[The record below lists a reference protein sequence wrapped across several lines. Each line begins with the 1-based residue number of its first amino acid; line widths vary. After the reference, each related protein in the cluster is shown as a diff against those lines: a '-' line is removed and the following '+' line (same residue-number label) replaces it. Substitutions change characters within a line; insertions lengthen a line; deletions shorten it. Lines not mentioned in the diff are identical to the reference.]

1 MANFESFEDIV
12 SWQKAIDVA
21 QEIYSFTN
29 KEVFSKDFALKDQ
42 IRKSAI
48 SIPSNIAEG
57 FGRGGNKEF
66 IQFLYIAKGSLFELK
81 TQILLACKLKYIEQN
96 EYKSIDGEL
105 DEISKLISGLLNYLN
120 SSELKGTKFKK

>member
-29 KEVFSKDFALKDQ
+29 KEVFSKDLALKDQ

-48 SIPSNIAEG
+48 
-57 FGRGGNKEF
+57 
-66 IQFLYIAKGSLFELK
+66 
-81 TQILLACKLKYIEQN
+81 
-96 EYKSIDGEL
+96 
-105 DEISKLISGLLNYLN
+105 
-120 SSELKGTKFKK
+120 